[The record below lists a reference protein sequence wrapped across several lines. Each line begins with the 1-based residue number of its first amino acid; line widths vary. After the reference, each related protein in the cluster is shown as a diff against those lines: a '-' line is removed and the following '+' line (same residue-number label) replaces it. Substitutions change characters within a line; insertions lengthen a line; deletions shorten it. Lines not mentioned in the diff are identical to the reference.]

1 MEDRKPT
8 AIVREDRT
16 DTLIAVL
23 TFWGMAKA
31 WFLNSDKDE
40 TLWQIHLEHTQQNYT
55 QCAILSGIQKFL
67 KSESHEMQEVTDF
80 RSLEEHAHITVLN
93 HVLEA
98 APDDQHVDTLD
109 FTPGK
114 PVFYVHHRSLEQFFR
129 ILRDTLQYRNQRKKG
144 KQKLPYLLLHCNS
157 PNSFSKLPTPPAPWK
172 VLEQNTPNTRV
183 QDIFKLPPP
192 RGTRH
197 TKCNLTKRNGK
208 YRLTFHAGLFD
219 QPQMFRQHFSGKHDY
234 EAGLLLCVKNDQK
247 GRATVVSTLT
257 DVLHNAPIC
266 LRHQLKSH
274 QDDFLIW
281 LLTQETL
288 CLKEDT

>member
-114 PVFYVHHRSLEQFFR
+114 PVFYVHHRFLEYS
-129 ILRDTLQYRNQRKKG
+129 TSTTG
-144 KQKLPYLLLHCNS
+144 S
-157 PNSFSKLPTPPAPWK
+157 SSSFSEYSATRCSTETSARKGSRNCRTYCSTATAPTASASYPRRLHHGRYWSRTRPTPGYKTYSSCRHQEGHA
-172 VLEQNTPNTRV
+172 TPN
-183 QDIFKLPPP
+183 
-192 RGTRH
+192 
-197 TKCNLTKRNGK
+197 
-208 YRLTFHAGLFD
+208 
-219 QPQMFRQHFSGKHDY
+219 
-234 EAGLLLCVKNDQK
+234 
-247 GRATVVSTLT
+247 AT
-257 DVLHNAPIC
+257 
-266 LRHQLKSH
+266 
-274 QDDFLIW
+274 
-281 LLTQETL
+281 
-288 CLKEDT
+288 